1 MNPLLILT
9 LIIVY
14 FFVLLIISHFTS
26 RNSDS
31 KSFFI
36 GNRRSPWYIVS
47 IGMIGASLSG
57 VTFISVP
64 GWVISSKFFYMQMV
78 FGYLLGYAVIVHV
91 LLPLYYKL
99 QLTSIYTYLYNRFGR
114 FSYKTGAVF
123 FLISRIIGASFRLFI
138 VANVLQLT
146 VFDSLKVP
154 FAVTIFITLLFIY
167 IYTFRAGIKT
177 IVWTD
182 TLQTVFMLAAVI
194 VSILFIAKNLNM
206 STSQIFS
213 TIAADDR
220 TQIFN
225 FSDWRSKS
233 YFFKQFLSGAFITI
247 VMTGLDQDMMQK
259 NLSCK
264 SLRDAQ
270 KNMYSYSLMLVPVNL
285 IFLSLGFLLILYANQ
300 QGIRLPESSDDLFP
314 MFATGGY
321 MPAALGIIFILG
333 LIAAAY
339 SSADSALTALTTS
352 VTIDILEADNLPE
365 NKLRR
370 LRLRVH
376 ILMSVIIGIV
386 IFLFKLFNNDAV
398 ISSLFKAAGYTYG
411 PLLGLYA
418 FGLFTK
424 RPVKD
429 RWVPLVAFFAPF
441 ASFALKLILERLI
454 LNYEAGYEILVI
466 NGMLTFIAI
475 YSISLPKNKT
485 NQHSKSR

>member
-1 MNPLLILT
+1 
-9 LIIVY
+9 
-14 FFVLLIISHFTS
+14 
-26 RNSDS
+26 
-31 KSFFI
+31 
-36 GNRRSPWYIVS
+36 
-47 IGMIGASLSG
+47 MIGASLSG
-57 VTFISVP
+57 VTYISVP
-64 GWVISSKFFYMQMV
+64 GWVITSKFFYMQMV
-78 FGYLLGYAVIVHV
+78 LGYLLGYAVIVHI

-99 QLTSIYTYLYNRFGR
+99 QLTSIYTYLNNRFGT

-123 FLISRIIGASFRLFI
+123 FLISRIVGASFRLFI

-146 VFDSLKVP
+146 VFNSLKVP
-154 FAVTIFITLLFIY
+154 FAVTILITLFFIY

-182 TLQTVFMLAAVI
+182 TLQTVFMLTAVI
-194 VSILFIAKNLNM
+194 VSIIYIANSLNM
-206 STSQIFS
+206 SAEQIISKVS
-213 TIAADDR
+213 TDER
-220 TQIFN
+220 CQFFN

-233 YFFKQFLSGAFITI
+233 FFFKQFLSGAFITI

-259 NLSCK
+259 NLSCR

-285 IFLSLGFLLILYANQ
+285 IFLSLGFLLILFAQ
-300 QGIRLPESSDDLFP
+300 QKGIGLPESTDDLFP
-314 MFATGGY
+314 MFATGGF

-352 VTIDILEADNLPE
+352 VTIDILDAENLPE
-365 NKLRR
+365 RKLRR
-370 LRLRVH
+370 LRFRVH
-376 ILMSVIIGIV
+376 VLMSVIIGIV
-386 IFLFKLFNNDAV
+386 IFLFKMFNNDAV

-424 RPVKD
+424 RRVKD
-429 RWVPLVAFFAPF
+429 RWIPVIAFLAPI
-441 ASFALKLILERLI
+441 ASFGLKLLLEQLI
-454 LNYEAGYEILVI
+454 RNYEAGYEILVM

-475 YSISLPKNKT
+475 YFVSLPVIKENL
-485 NQHSKSR
+485 